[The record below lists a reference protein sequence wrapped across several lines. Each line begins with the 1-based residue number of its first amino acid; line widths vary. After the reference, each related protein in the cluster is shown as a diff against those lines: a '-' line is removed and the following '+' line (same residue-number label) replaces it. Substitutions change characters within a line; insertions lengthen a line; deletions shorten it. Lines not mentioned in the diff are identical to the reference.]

1 MNKKKEYTIEIEGG
15 RVTGTIPRL
24 SSFFGVDYETV
35 KQRIRRGWTV
45 EQALELTDAPPHKV
59 VTASQEQVDLIAVLV
74 QGFQKAQQN
83 ALRPAQLHGVGTNQ
97 NAFHRFNHSKQS
109 VPKIL

>member
-35 KQRIRRGWTV
+35 KQRIRCGWTV

-59 VTASQEQVDLIAVLV
+59 VTASQEQVDLILKLPEKKKPVRKRQSTMYFYHA
-74 QGFQKAQQN
+74 
-83 ALRPAQLHGVGTNQ
+83 TS
-97 NAFHRFNHSKQS
+97 HSGYYTRREK
-109 VPKIL
+109 P